1 MSKEVH
7 FRHPEFAL
15 LELGIQL
22 VFPQSLEHLSEVL
35 HMLLQGAIIDQ
46 NVIYVDNDKIIK
58 PFPKNVIHENAKCGE
73 CVAEPKRHHQEL
85 V

>member
-15 LELGIQL
+15 LELSIQL
-22 VFPQSLEHLSEVL
+22 VFPQSLEHLPEML
-35 HMLLQGAIIDQ
+35 HMLLQGATIDQ
-46 NVIYVDNDKIIK
+46 NVVYVNDDKVIK
-58 PFPKNVIHENAKCGE
+58 PFSENVIHESAKHGG
-73 CVAEPKRHHQEL
+73 CVGEPKRHHQEF